1 MDKQIDTFIDKGKIS
16 NTKQF
21 HPHKYILL
29 LSIAALYKSNCHREN
44 KFYLDELIGIFNNI
58 LEKFFGKNTFP
69 PNAIEYPFFYLTNN
83 KFWFLKIK
91 NGKENVYNDII
102 KKHNSR
108 FTLKR
113 IREIIEYAYLP
124 ENIHYNF
131 QDKSYRDDLIKK
143 IINICTPF
151 LKKDTQEGATPL
163 TPIPPNKRCTNFINY
178 LTTLQ
183 RIYGGNENALAEFQ
197 AQNPL
202 FARIA
207 APHPL
212 EEALIKD
219 LKAGTHSIILTG
231 HAGDG
236 KTTLAFAVYRKLCGI
251 PADQPLPE
259 MGNSRIRFSI
269 DGHKA
274 LLIKDLSEQACQQ
287 HEALLNELL
296 DEQTRSL
303 LVSNT
308 GALREFFLS
317 QVQDSLQRVE
327 LESSRLTSLSREQ
340 DDGFSFRGR
349 RFKIYNLALRDNL
362 PLAETVLSNMLRPEL
377 WPKCA
382 SCRHKAACPV
392 LFNRTLLAD
401 TNSPTRQRLFLAYRR
416 LQAYGVR
423 LTMRQLSEH
432 LAYCLT
438 GGLDERRLCRAE
450 ILEPCIGPRQHIYN
464 LFFGGH
470 HARPDSS
477 VADMAAIRGVHE
489 QELGAYPLPCMDK
502 KLWHALP
509 ADAVKLGLSP
519 LVAPF
524 LQQLIRQ
531 GSTQENPS
539 AGAEARLQA
548 RRLLYFCACPDSDEL
563 QKRLQQEFLQSP
575 GVLLHAELHGQPRL
589 DPSLKRHLQNCL
601 FHVLQE
607 HFTGIHLPASSRRH
621 SRDTLYI
628 TLNRPTPLLR
638 QSVQTVLCTVSWLEN
653 FDLCITRRKDGRFS
667 LQLEG
672 RRNLR
677 DIAPLELTIPF
688 LDYILRRYDGA
699 VGDLPRATFA
709 QQLDTLKAQIL
720 RSMKDDE
727 ETQAIRL
734 LRYCSDY
741 QLIQDEYILDGSTL
755 EVNRRGTY

>member
-1 MDKQIDTFIDKGKIS
+1 MSVFKEKINALS
-16 NTKQF
+16 TGSFKK
-21 HPHKYILL
+21 PHKYIAL
-29 LSIAALYKSNCHREN
+29 LSMIIILDRKNFIEN
-44 KFYLDELIGIFNNI
+44 KIVFNEDFKDIFSLIFQKVAKENDRNRAH
-58 LEKFFGKNTFP
+58 T
-69 PNAIEYPFFYLTNN
+69 PFFHLKTSGLVTLIPQSGKDLSQIGTIGSAGELNN
-83 KFWFLKIK
+83 CVAYAMLVPELFESLKDRSLR
-91 NGKENVYNDII
+91 V
-102 KKHNSR
+102 
-108 FTLKR
+108 
-113 IREIIEYAYLP
+113 EIINEIKDNLLIYHKQKEIPVATL
-124 ENIHYNF
+124 
-131 QDKSYRDDLIKK
+131 DKNRTES
-143 IINICTPF
+143 F
-151 LKKDTQEGATPL
+151 L
-163 TPIPPNKRCTNFINY
+163 NY
-178 LTTLQ
+178 LNTLQ
-183 RIYGGNENALAEFQ
+183 HIYGGNENALAEFQ

-259 MGNSRIRFSI
+259 LGNSRIRFSI

-327 LESSRLTSLSREQ
+327 LESSLLTSLSREQ

-416 LQAYGVR
+416 LQAYGIR

-575 GVLLHAELHGQPRL
+575 GVLLHAGLHGQPRL

>member
-1 MDKQIDTFIDKGKIS
+1 MSVFKEKINALS
-16 NTKQF
+16 TGSFKK
-21 HPHKYILL
+21 PHKYIAL
-29 LSIAALYKSNCHREN
+29 LSMIIILDRKNFIEN
-44 KFYLDELIGIFNNI
+44 KIVFNEDFKDIFSLIFQKVAKENDRNRAH
-58 LEKFFGKNTFP
+58 T
-69 PNAIEYPFFYLTNN
+69 PFFHLKTSGLVTLIPQSGKDLSQIGTIGSAGELNN
-83 KFWFLKIK
+83 CVAYAMLVPELFESLKDRSLR
-91 NGKENVYNDII
+91 V
-102 KKHNSR
+102 
-108 FTLKR
+108 
-113 IREIIEYAYLP
+113 EIINEIKDNLLIYHKQKEIPVATL
-124 ENIHYNF
+124 
-131 QDKSYRDDLIKK
+131 DKNRTES
-143 IINICTPF
+143 F
-151 LKKDTQEGATPL
+151 L
-163 TPIPPNKRCTNFINY
+163 NY
-178 LTTLQ
+178 LNTLQ
-183 RIYGGNENALAEFQ
+183 HIYGGNENALAEFQ

-259 MGNSRIRFSI
+259 LGNSRIRFSI

-317 QVQDSLQRVE
+317 QVQDSLQRVD
-327 LESSRLTSLSREQ
+327 LESSLLTSLSREQ

-416 LQAYGVR
+416 LQAYGIR

-575 GVLLHAELHGQPRL
+575 GVLLHAGLHGQPRL
-589 DPSLKRHLQNCL
+589 DPSLKRYLQNCL

>member
-1 MDKQIDTFIDKGKIS
+1 MSVFKEKINGLS
-16 NTKQF
+16 TGSFKK
-21 HPHKYILL
+21 PHKYIAL
-29 LSIAALYKSNCHREN
+29 LSMIIILDRKNFIEN
-44 KFYLDELIGIFNNI
+44 KIVFNEDFKDIFSLIFQKVAKENDRNRAH
-58 LEKFFGKNTFP
+58 T
-69 PNAIEYPFFYLTNN
+69 PFFHLKTSGLVTLIPQSGKDLSQIGTIGSAGELNN
-83 KFWFLKIK
+83 CVAYAMLVPELFESLKDRSLR
-91 NGKENVYNDII
+91 V
-102 KKHNSR
+102 
-108 FTLKR
+108 
-113 IREIIEYAYLP
+113 EIINEIKDNLLIYHKQKEIPVATL
-124 ENIHYNF
+124 
-131 QDKSYRDDLIKK
+131 DKNRTES
-143 IINICTPF
+143 F
-151 LKKDTQEGATPL
+151 L
-163 TPIPPNKRCTNFINY
+163 NY
-178 LTTLQ
+178 LNTLQ
-183 RIYGGNENALAEFQ
+183 HIYGGNENALAEFQ

-259 MGNSRIRFSI
+259 LGNSRIRFSI

-327 LESSRLTSLSREQ
+327 LESSLLTSLSREQ

-575 GVLLHAELHGQPRL
+575 GVLLHAGLHGQPRL

>member
-1 MDKQIDTFIDKGKIS
+1 MSVFKEKINGLS
-16 NTKQF
+16 TGSFKK
-21 HPHKYILL
+21 PHKYIAL
-29 LSIAALYKSNCHREN
+29 LSMIIILDRKNFIEN
-44 KFYLDELIGIFNNI
+44 KIVFNEDFKDIFSLIFQKVAKENDRNRAH
-58 LEKFFGKNTFP
+58 T
-69 PNAIEYPFFYLTNN
+69 PFFHLKTSGLVTLIPQSGKDLSQIGTIGSAGELNN
-83 KFWFLKIK
+83 CVAYAMLVPELFESLKDRSLR
-91 NGKENVYNDII
+91 V
-102 KKHNSR
+102 
-108 FTLKR
+108 
-113 IREIIEYAYLP
+113 EIINEIKDNLLIYHKQKEIPVATL
-124 ENIHYNF
+124 
-131 QDKSYRDDLIKK
+131 DKNRTES
-143 IINICTPF
+143 F
-151 LKKDTQEGATPL
+151 L
-163 TPIPPNKRCTNFINY
+163 NY
-178 LTTLQ
+178 LNTLQ
-183 RIYGGNENALAEFQ
+183 HIYGGNENALAEFQ

-259 MGNSRIRFSI
+259 LGNSRIRFSI

-327 LESSRLTSLSREQ
+327 LESSLLTSLSREQ

-509 ADAVKLGLSP
+509 VDAVKLGLSP

-575 GVLLHAELHGQPRL
+575 GLLLHAGLHGQPRL
-589 DPSLKRHLQNCL
+589 DPSLKHHLQNCL

-688 LDYILRRYDGA
+688 LDYILRRYNGA

>member
-1 MDKQIDTFIDKGKIS
+1 MSVFKEKINGLS
-16 NTKQF
+16 TGSFKK
-21 HPHKYILL
+21 PHKYIAL
-29 LSIAALYKSNCHREN
+29 LSMIIILDRKNFIEN
-44 KFYLDELIGIFNNI
+44 KIVFNEDFKDIFSLIFQKVAKENDRNRAH
-58 LEKFFGKNTFP
+58 T
-69 PNAIEYPFFYLTNN
+69 PFFHLKTSGLVTLIPQSGKDLSQIGTIGSAGELNN
-83 KFWFLKIK
+83 CVAYAMLVPELFESLKDRSLR
-91 NGKENVYNDII
+91 V
-102 KKHNSR
+102 
-108 FTLKR
+108 
-113 IREIIEYAYLP
+113 EIINEIKDNLLIYHKQKEIPVATL
-124 ENIHYNF
+124 
-131 QDKSYRDDLIKK
+131 DKNRTES
-143 IINICTPF
+143 F
-151 LKKDTQEGATPL
+151 L
-163 TPIPPNKRCTNFINY
+163 NY
-178 LTTLQ
+178 LNTLQ
-183 RIYGGNENALAEFQ
+183 HIYGGNENALAEFQ

-207 APHPL
+207 APYPL

-259 MGNSRIRFSI
+259 LGNSRIRFSI

-327 LESSRLTSLSREQ
+327 LESSLLTSLSREQ

-509 ADAVKLGLSP
+509 VDAVKLGLSP

-575 GVLLHAELHGQPRL
+575 GLLLHAGLHGQPRL
-589 DPSLKRHLQNCL
+589 DPSLKHHLQNCL

-688 LDYILRRYDGA
+688 LDYILRRYNGA

>member
-1 MDKQIDTFIDKGKIS
+1 MSVFKEKINGLS
-16 NTKQF
+16 TGSFKK
-21 HPHKYILL
+21 PHKYIAL
-29 LSIAALYKSNCHREN
+29 LSMIIILDRKNFIEN
-44 KFYLDELIGIFNNI
+44 KIVFNEDFKDIFSLIFQKVAKENDRNRAH
-58 LEKFFGKNTFP
+58 T
-69 PNAIEYPFFYLTNN
+69 PFFHLKTSGLVTLIPQSGKDLSQIGTIGSAGELNN
-83 KFWFLKIK
+83 CVAYAMLVPELFESLKDRSLR
-91 NGKENVYNDII
+91 V
-102 KKHNSR
+102 
-108 FTLKR
+108 
-113 IREIIEYAYLP
+113 EIINEIKDNLLIYHKQKEIPVATL
-124 ENIHYNF
+124 
-131 QDKSYRDDLIKK
+131 DKNRTES
-143 IINICTPF
+143 F
-151 LKKDTQEGATPL
+151 L
-163 TPIPPNKRCTNFINY
+163 NY
-178 LTTLQ
+178 LNTLQ
-183 RIYGGNENALAEFQ
+183 HIYGGNENALAEFQ

-259 MGNSRIRFSI
+259 LGNSRIRFSI

-327 LESSRLTSLSREQ
+327 LESSLLTSLSREQ

-509 ADAVKLGLSP
+509 VDAVKLGLSP

-575 GVLLHAELHGQPRL
+575 GLLLHAGLHGQPRL
-589 DPSLKRHLQNCL
+589 ESSLKRHLQNCL

-688 LDYILRRYDGA
+688 LDYILRRYNGA

-741 QLIQDEYILDGSTL
+741 QLMQDEYILDGSTL

>member
-1 MDKQIDTFIDKGKIS
+1 MSVFKEKINALS
-16 NTKQF
+16 TGSFKK
-21 HPHKYILL
+21 PHKYIAL
-29 LSIAALYKSNCHREN
+29 LSMIIILDRKNFIEN
-44 KFYLDELIGIFNNI
+44 KIVFNEDFKDIFSLIFQKVAKENDRNRAH
-58 LEKFFGKNTFP
+58 T
-69 PNAIEYPFFYLTNN
+69 PFFHLKTSGLVTLIPQSGKDLSQIGTIGSAGELNN
-83 KFWFLKIK
+83 CVAYAMLVPEVFESLKDRSLR
-91 NGKENVYNDII
+91 V
-102 KKHNSR
+102 
-108 FTLKR
+108 
-113 IREIIEYAYLP
+113 EIINEIKDNLLIYHKQKEIPVATL
-124 ENIHYNF
+124 
-131 QDKSYRDDLIKK
+131 DKNRTES
-143 IINICTPF
+143 F
-151 LKKDTQEGATPL
+151 L
-163 TPIPPNKRCTNFINY
+163 NY
-178 LTTLQ
+178 LNTLQ
-183 RIYGGNENALAEFQ
+183 HIYGGNENALAEFQ

-259 MGNSRIRFSI
+259 LGNSRIRFSI

-327 LESSRLTSLSREQ
+327 LESSLLTSLSREQ

-416 LQAYGVR
+416 LQAYGIR

-575 GVLLHAELHGQPRL
+575 GVLLHAGLHGQPRL